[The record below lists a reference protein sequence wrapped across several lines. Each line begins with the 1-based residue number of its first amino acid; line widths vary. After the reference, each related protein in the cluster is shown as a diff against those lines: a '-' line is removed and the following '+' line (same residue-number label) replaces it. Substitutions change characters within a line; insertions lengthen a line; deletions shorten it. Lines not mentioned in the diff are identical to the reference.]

1 MTEQEFQRLM
11 IIYGADI
18 SRWPAGRQA
27 AAEKWKGA
35 HPEARSA
42 LRRTEAMDRLLK
54 DAAPRIDPMRVDR
67 VLDAVLGETARITQ
81 PRRLFPMTLPRLA
94 WPQWPWAPRG
104 ALYLGL
110 FILGCAANLAVR
122 LLTTDTPLDL
132 WFSGNLS
139 LPLGG

>member
-18 SRWPAGRQA
+18 GRWPTGRQA
-27 AAEKWKGA
+27 AAEKWKDA

-42 LRRTEAMDRLLK
+42 LRRTEEMDRLLK
-54 DAAPRIDPMRVDR
+54 DAAPLIDPMRVER
-67 VLDAVLGETARITQ
+67 LLDAVLGEAAGRSL
-81 PRRLFPMTLPRLA
+81 PRRRFRPAFPRFV
-94 WPQWPWAPRG
+94 WPQWSWAPRG
-104 ALYLGL
+104 AVYLGL

-122 LLTTDTPLDL
+122 FLATDTPFDL